1 MNNIKKHLPLIAV
14 SWGHFVNDFFMGIVP
29 VTLFAFSK
37 ELSLSAKEMSLIL
50 FAITTAGT
58 FFQPLVGILIDRV
71 QKSALLIYALIL
83 ISIGMSL
90 SGFITN
96 VYILVPI
103 VAIAALGSSVYHP
116 LGSTIT
122 IHKASLSKGKSLSV
136 FMTIGS
142 FASVAAPIVA
152 IPMVTYWG
160 LKSLILLIIPGLLSA
175 YLLYL
180 AKVQDVKWQAENKTQ
195 HKNKNMFVVL
205 NRKQQ
210 LHMAIPMYIAIVKKI
225 IYSIVVVFGVII
237 MGTKGYTVIQAGF
250 AISGFMLSRSLST
263 FIGGFVSD
271 YIGERNTL
279 ITFNT
284 LVFLGLNIFVFMNG
298 IAMTIGLI
306 VLGFALNATST
317 ANITLTHKI
326 IPENVNYGTGLIMGF
341 AATVSAIC
349 MLGFG
354 TLFDVYGYTTS
365 LYILIGFTLIMPLMG
380 LFVPAQYHTDQHQ
393 YPLS

>member
-14 SWGHFVNDFFMGIVP
+14 SWGHFVNDFFMSIVP

-37 ELSLSAKEMSLIL
+37 ELSLSAKEMSFVL

-83 ISIGMSL
+83 ISIGMSI

-96 VYILVPI
+96 IYLLVII
-103 VAIAALGSSVYHP
+103 VSTSALGSSVYHP

-142 FASVAAPIVA
+142 FATVASPMVA

-160 LKSLILLIIPGLLSA
+160 LKSLALLMIPGLLSA
-175 YLLYL
+175 YFLYL
-180 AKVQDVKWQAENKTQ
+180 TKVQDVKWQSENKVH
-195 HKNKNMFVVL
+195 HKNKSIFVFL

-210 LHMAIPMYIAIVKKI
+210 LYMAIPMYISIVKQI
-225 IYSIVVVFGVII
+225 IYSVVLIFGVII
-237 MGTKGYTVIQAGF
+237 METKGYTVIQAGF
-250 AISGFMLSRSLST
+250 AISGFMLSRSLSIL
-263 FIGGFVSD
+263 IGGFISD
-271 YIGERNTL
+271 YIGEKKTL
-279 ITFNT
+279 IVFNT
-284 LVFLGLNIFVFMNG
+284 LVLLGLSLFVFMNG
-298 IAMTIGLI
+298 MAMTIGLI
-306 VLGFALNATST
+306 LLGFALNATST

-326 IPENVNYGTGLIMGF
+326 IPENVNYGTGLIMGL
-341 AATVSAIC
+341 AATISAIC
-349 MLGFG
+349 MLIFG
-354 TLFDVYGYTTS
+354 ALFDAYGYSVS
-365 LYILIGFTLIMPLMG
+365 LYILVAITLIMPLLG
-380 LFVPAQYHTDQHQ
+380 IFIPSQYNTD
-393 YPLS
+393 